1 MNVFITGSTGFLGGE
16 ILVSLSK
23 RTEINKIYCLVRA
36 QNEADAFLRLDKV
49 FAFHGDFFDHNKVIP
64 VIGNLVD
71 PNLTKQLIEN
81 KELNAVNVVIHS
93 AANTSFSGIYDKMV
107 EDTNIEGLRKI
118 VLWAKQLPNFLTFLH
133 IGTATICGKEVK
145 HRLVKE
151 EESPN

>member
-81 KELNAVNVVIHS
+81 KEF
-93 AANTSFSGIYDKMV
+93 AAECITTLTAFNSLFSINCFVRLGSTKLPITGI
-107 EDTNIEGLRKI
+107 TL
-118 VLWAKQLPNFLTFLH
+118 L
-133 IGTATICGKEVK
+133 
-145 HRLVKE
+145 
-151 EESPN
+151 